1 MSNKEIAYL
10 KGRKGEKFLKEF
22 DEKMAVDNQNIF
34 DALAIL
40 NVRTKELS
48 DRINALEDKPKIIM
62 PKSSSIIIP

>member
-1 MSNKEIAYL
+1 MSNAEIAYL